1 MSGDREP
8 ALRIDP
14 CVHLGCAL
22 PSTAGPNSREIMQR
36 LTDVDMSHEAFKFLD
51 CRHNMAV
58 GPARMTY
65 VLVMLRVLGDTA
77 ILALSD
83 TLTHA

>member
-8 ALRIDP
+8 ALRIAP
-14 CVHLGCAL
+14 WVHSGCAL
-22 PSTAGPNSREIMQR
+22 ASAAGPNSREIMQR